1 MKKLILE
8 EDDIIEE
15 PHLNPEIRNDMATSL
30 ITSLIKNS
38 WDSVDMYNS
47 VRISLEEADEDGS
60 IVKTIDDIINSL
72 YINIGQ
78 LENILQNVNSQA
90 EMIDYPEES
99 DLGEIV
105 VPKEEVE
112 VELD

>member
-15 PHLNPEIRNDMATSL
+15 PHLNPEIKDDMATSL
-30 ITSLIKNS
+30 ITSLIKNA

-47 VRISLEEADEDGS
+47 VRITLGEVDDNNILS
-60 IVKTIDDIINSL
+60 TIDDIINSL

-90 EMIDYPEES
+90 EMIDYPES
-99 DLGEIV
+99 PDLGEVV

-112 VELD
+112 VEED

>member
-38 WDSVDMYNS
+38 
-47 VRISLEEADEDGS
+47 
-60 IVKTIDDIINSL
+60 
-72 YINIGQ
+72 
-78 LENILQNVNSQA
+78 
-90 EMIDYPEES
+90 
-99 DLGEIV
+99 
-105 VPKEEVE
+105 
-112 VELD
+112 

>member
-8 EDDIIEE
+8 EDEVIE
-15 PHLNPEIRNDMATSL
+15 PVADPEVKDDMATSL
-30 ITSLIKNS
+30 ITSLIKNA

-47 VRISLEEADEDGS
+47 VSITLGEVGDEE
-60 IVKTIDDIINSL
+60 IHNTINDIINSL

-90 EMIDYPEES
+90 EMIDYQDNS
-99 DLGEIV
+99 DLGDV
-105 VPKEEVE
+105 VIPKEDFEVE
-112 VELD
+112 E